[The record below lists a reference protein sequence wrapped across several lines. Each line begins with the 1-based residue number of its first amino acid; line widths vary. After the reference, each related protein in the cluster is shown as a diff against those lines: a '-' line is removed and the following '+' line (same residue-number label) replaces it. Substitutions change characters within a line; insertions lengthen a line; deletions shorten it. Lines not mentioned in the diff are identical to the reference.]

1 MDTNML
7 LLLGLAAVFILSAVG
22 VWLGNR
28 GK

>member
-1 MDTNML
+1 MDTNTIL
-7 LLLGLAAVFILSAVG
+7 LIGLAVVFILSAVG